1 MSTIAEIWSK
11 DWEQRLRERLR
22 SRGFSSA
29 AEFLRARPGASYEVL
44 AEELGDDVAPIQVT
58 RLQLAE
64 AKQKQTMRPAAAD
77 MMARVFRA
85 ELPDG
90 WGRVPDG
97 EDVDADY
104 LNASAFGSWA
114 APMKWT
120 GLDDA
125 TIARIGGRLKQL
137 ARVGWMPVGPDD
149 ETIAAVLADDV

>member
-1 MSTIAEIWSK
+1 
-11 DWEQRLRERLR
+11 
-22 SRGFSSA
+22 
-29 AEFLRARPGASYEVL
+29 
-44 AEELGDDVAPIQVT
+44 
-58 RLQLAE
+58 
-64 AKQKQTMRPAAAD
+64 
-77 MMARVFRA
+77 MMARVLRA

-125 TIARIGGRLKQL
+125 TIARIGARLKQL
-137 ARVGWMPVGPDD
+137 ARVGWMPIGADD
-149 ETIAAVLADDV
+149 ETIVAVLANDL